1 MKEHKPIDPQFQI
14 QLEAEFERLTSLQ
27 SDCWQ
32 TELEKRTDL
41 TEKVKSALLELLKAH
56 DTMPMRFMDSE
67 VIREMYDQANLKS
80 DEDVASTSPPS
91 FENGTLIGSY
101 RLEIEIGHSREHGFI
116 KSFTSKFH
124 SENTQLPS
132 LSFRRQIGPPLL

>member
-1 MKEHKPIDPQFQI
+1 M
-14 QLEAEFERLTSLQ
+14 
-27 SDCWQ
+27 
-32 TELEKRTDL
+32 
-41 TEKVKSALLELLKAH
+41 TEKVKSALLELLKAY

-67 VIREMYDQANLKS
+67 VIREMYDQTNLKS